1 MEKVEEI
8 KDKLQ
13 KGQITVDEAALSIAV
28 LGELPLEISRRT
40 VKKAEKS
47 LTSKP
52 DFYPVKGADGYVK
65 FYRREYTDIEINKVE
80 SVDQALAIP
89 RQTLLSK
96 MSKKGSAFYK
106 KLLTELQHEG

>member
-1 MEKVEEI
+1 MGKVEEI

-28 LGELPLEISRRT
+28 LGELPLEINRRI

-47 LTSKP
+47 LTPKP
-52 DFYPVKGADGYVK
+52 DFYPVKGTDGYVK
-65 FYRREYTDIEINKVE
+65 FYRREYTDAKIYKVE

-106 KLLTELQHEG
+106 KLIVELKNED